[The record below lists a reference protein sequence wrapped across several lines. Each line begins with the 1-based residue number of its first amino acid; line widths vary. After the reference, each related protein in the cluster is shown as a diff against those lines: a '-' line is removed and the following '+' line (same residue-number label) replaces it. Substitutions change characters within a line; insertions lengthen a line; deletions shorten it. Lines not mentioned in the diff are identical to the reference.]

1 MLRITLTRSPIGM
14 NPKSKKV
21 LDSLGL
27 KRPGDTVSKS
37 NTPQIRGAVKKVL
50 PFLIVEEG

>member
-1 MLRITLTRSPIGM
+1 MLQIKLIRSPIGM

-21 LDSLGL
+21 LESLGL
-27 KRPGDTVSKS
+27 KRPGDSVIKA

-50 PFLIVEEG
+50 PFLIVDET